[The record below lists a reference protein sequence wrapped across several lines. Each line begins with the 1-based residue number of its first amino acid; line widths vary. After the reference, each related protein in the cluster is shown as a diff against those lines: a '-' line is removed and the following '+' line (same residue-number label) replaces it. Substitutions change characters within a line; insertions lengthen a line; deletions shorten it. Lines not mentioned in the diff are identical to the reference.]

1 MTSLKVDTQAVLQA
15 ADAFERLHAQAQE
28 AIGAMDMHC
37 KGLRPSLNMRGA
49 WEGPAGDQMHSA
61 YDAFVDKYCER
72 YLQMIE
78 NYAHFLRQT
87 AAEGYER
94 AEVDNV
100 NMADLIDEQVGVCP
114 EAKPEGFTDKVLNKT
129 RDAFYGLK

>member
-1 MTSLKVDTQAVLQA
+1 MASLRVDTQTILQVA
-15 ADAFERLHAQAQE
+15 NSFEKLHAQAQE
-28 AIGAMDMHC
+28 AIDAMNMHC
-37 KGLRPSLNMRGA
+37 KGLLPSLNMRGA
-49 WEGPAGDQMHSA
+49 WEGPAGDQMFNA

-78 NYAHFLRQT
+78 NYARFLRQMV
-87 AAEGYER
+87 AEGYECV
-94 AEVDNV
+94 ETDNV

-114 EAKPEGFTDKVLNKT
+114 EAKPENLTDKVLNKI